1 MEVTLKIRRS
11 PDGASHHV
19 ETYTVDVPET
29 ATLLDALDA
38 VKDKRDGTLA
48 YRKSCRMAVCG
59 SCGMRMDGA
68 RRAGLQD
75 GHEAARR
82 ARATCRRSRP
92 MGNLP
97 VIKDLVVDMEPFWAK
112 IRAVKPFLQTEA
124 ASRQGAPRRGA
135 GAAGE
140 HRQGGALHHVR
151 LLRLRVQ
158 LDGVG
163 PRLPRAGGAR
173 QGAALRRRPARGRRR
188 AARAAQGSQRRARH
202 LGLHALLL
210 LQPALP
216 QGRRPARC
224 DRQAR
229 RGDVPARRAPSSG
242 PRRTCS
248 PDRHGR
254 RARRCAR
261 AGVRR
266 LDARA
271 ASSTRPSSCPRR
283 SARSP
288 PCSTSRS
295 RCGSRARARCRTR
308 CSTHKA
314 KNNDEVKRLWKLLEA
329 QAREHEGLGTNHPS
343 LIDSHD

>member
-59 SCGMRMDGA
+59 SCGMRMDGGA
-68 RRAGLQD
+68 VLACKTAMKPLVER
-75 GHEAARR
+75 GHVP
-82 ARATCRRSRP
+82 TISP

-112 IRAVKPFLQTEA
+112 IRAVKPFLQTEEHPE
-124 ASRQGAPRRGA
+124 QGAPRRDA
-135 GAAGE
+135 GADGQ

-163 PRLPRAGGAR
+163 PRLPRARGAR

-188 AARAAQGSQRRARH
+188 AARAPEGPQRRARH

-224 DRQAR
+224 DREAR
-229 RGDVPARRAPSSG
+229 RGVVPLRLGLRVRRQDEHVRA
-242 PRRTCS
+242 
-248 PDRHGR
+248 DRDAR
-254 RARRCAR
+254 RARRGAR

-266 LDARA
+266 LDAQGRVPRRDPARPEDDRPAGGGARRAVRA
-271 ASSTRPSSCPRR
+271 AARARGQGARTRCTSTRP
-283 SARSP
+283 
-288 PCSTSRS
+288 
-295 RCGSRARARCRTR
+295 RTTTR
-308 CSTHKA
+308 
-314 KNNDEVKRLWKLLEA
+314 
-329 QAREHEGLGTNHPS
+329 
-343 LIDSHD
+343 